1 MDYQKIKYFLK
12 AAETLNF
19 SEAARQ
25 MYITPQSFGKQISLL
40 EQEMGFSLFERNTRQ
55 IKLTTL
61 GRMVYENLSSR
72 INELEVEYER
82 LCQTG
87 NKRSRQIRIGVFN
100 ALSRTN
106 VVSPIVNSILANY
119 PDRDINIR
127 MCDMSTLKTDMH
139 NGQLDLCITA
149 THEAE
154 PPWSG
159 GGHVA
164 LHKSPACIVVSK
176 FHPWFVKEDVTIED
190 MKENN
195 YIKMKMPF
203 DLSSDIFETVPCKKR
218 TEVDNYE
225 TLCFLLEQGEGFTI
239 MSSEFDTFCE
249 NGAKKF
255 PLNWRPF
262 DFELSVVYNKN
273 NAHGFLPELCSFIQE
288 IFEV

>member
-40 EQEMGFSLFERNTRQ
+40 EQEMGFALFERNTRQ
-55 IKLTTL
+55 IKLTSS
-61 GRMVYENLSSR
+61 GRMIYESLSSR
-72 INELEVEYER
+72 IADLEMEYER
-82 LCQTG
+82 LCQIG

-100 ALSRTN
+100 ALSRTK

-127 MCDMSTLKTDMH
+127 MCDMSTLKTDMQ

-154 PPWSG
+154 PNWS
-159 GGHVA
+159 VCERVC
-164 LHKSPACIVVSK
+164 LYKSPASIVVSK
-176 FHPWFVKEDVTIED
+176 YHPWYVQDSITEID
-190 MKENN
+190 MRAHN
-195 YIKMKMPF
+195 YIKMRMPF
-203 DLSSDIFETVPCKKR
+203 SLSSDIFESVPCKAR

-225 TLCFLLEQGEGFTI
+225 TLCLLLEQGEYFTI
-239 MSSEFDTFCE
+239 MSADIDTYCE
-249 NGAKKF
+249 NGAKTF

-262 DFELSVVYNKN
+262 DFELSLVYNEN
-273 NAHGFLPELCSFIQE
+273 NSHGFLSELCSFIQDV
-288 IFEV
+288 FEG